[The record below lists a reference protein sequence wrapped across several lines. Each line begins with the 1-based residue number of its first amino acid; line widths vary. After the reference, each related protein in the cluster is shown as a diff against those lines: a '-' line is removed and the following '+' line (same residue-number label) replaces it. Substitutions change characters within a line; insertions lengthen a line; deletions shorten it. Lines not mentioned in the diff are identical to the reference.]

1 MREAGYAVSMIT
13 GDRDENAKAVAEQIG
28 IQEYYSALSPE
39 EKIEFIHHF
48 KSRLK
53 SPIAMVGDGIND
65 APAFAV
71 ADLGIAVGTVE
82 AVAESSVVVLP
93 SIGSACNIGSLI
105 TFLKI
110 SNAASK
116 TVLYNIAII
125 LAVKVAAA
133 VLGVASLLPIWAV
146 VAIGD
151 DGSLIVALLNTLLLL
166 RKKLSHEK
174 SF

>member
-1 MREAGYAVSMIT
+1 MIT

-28 IQEYYSALSPE
+28 IQDYYSALSPE
-39 EKIEFIHHF
+39 EKLEFIRRF
-48 KSRLK
+48 KSRIK

-65 APAFAV
+65 APALAV
-71 ADLGIAVGTVE
+71 ADLGIAVGTIE
-82 AVAESSVVVLP
+82 AVAESSDVVLP
-93 SIGSACNIGSLI
+93 SSNIGSLI

-110 SNAASK
+110 SNTASR

-125 LAVKVAAA
+125 FVVKIVAA
-133 VLGVASLLPIWAV
+133 VLGTASLLPIWAV